1 MLSRYT
7 LDQLES
13 LTGLTRRTLRYYM
26 QIGLVDRPIGET
38 RAAYYTDHHLEQF
51 LRVRRLTE
59 EGLSLERI
67 RQVMEGGDSPVP
79 PAPAK
84 PGAVRVLSHV
94 HIAPGLELQVDPEQ
108 ARLSPAQLRQ
118 FVQDVIDLWEKNL
131 EVR

>member
-38 RAAYYTDHHLEQF
+38 RAAYYTDRHLEQF
-51 LRVRRLTE
+51 LRVRRLAE
-59 EGLSLERI
+59 EGVSLERI

-79 PAPAK
+79 PAPVK
-84 PGAVRVLSHV
+84 TGAVRVLSHV

-108 ARLSPAQLRQ
+108 AHLSPAQLRQ
-118 FVQDVIDLWEKNL
+118 FVQEVINLWEKML
-131 EVR
+131 EDR